1 MKQLLGAI
9 DYVPH
14 GRLAIRSG
22 GTLRVDDG
30 KGMLL
35 YVWHGSVW
43 LTQERD
49 GRDHLLEAGQS
60 FRLDR
65 DGTTL
70 LSPLGEGAVVSL
82 TTPQPQERAA
92 VFALPAF
99 GIR

>member
-1 MKQLLGAI
+1 MGAI

-14 GRLAIRSG
+14 GRLAIAG
-22 GTLRVDDG
+22 GSTLRVDDS

-49 GRDHLLEAGQS
+49 RRDHLLESGES
-60 FRLDR
+60 FRIDR
-65 DGTTL
+65 AGMTL
-70 LSPLGEGAVVSL
+70 ISPLGEGAVVSL

-92 VFALPAF
+92 VFPLPAF
-99 GIR
+99 AIR